1 MNRAVHCLPFDLELE
16 AFAEHQGLSRCSAT
30 AQALWL
36 SILEE
41 AFCSGSLR
49 LRVLDAIVARLGLEE
64 ESLYPQLDELVTWR
78 VFAVTANGKI
88 QPIDADY
95 LHTDFWARLRERA
108 A

>member
-1 MNRAVHCLPFDLELE
+1 MPKRHLEVCSNQDLRTNPSRLKRQV
-16 AFAEHQGLSRCSAT
+16 FIGHKLSN
-30 AQALWL
+30 
-36 SILEE
+36 
-41 AFCSGSLR
+41 
-49 LRVLDAIVARLGLEE
+49 AIVARLGLEE

-95 LHTDFWARLRERA
+95 LHADFWARLRERA

>member
-1 MNRAVHCLPFDLELE
+1 MPQRHLEVCSNQDLCTNP
-16 AFAEHQGLSRCSAT
+16 SRLKRQVFIGHKRSNA
-30 AQALWL
+30 
-36 SILEE
+36 
-41 AFCSGSLR
+41 
-49 LRVLDAIVARLGLEE
+49 DVARLGLEE

>member
-1 MNRAVHCLPFDLELE
+1 MNSAVHCLPFDLEIE

-41 AFCSGSLR
+41 AFCSGTLR

-64 ESLYPQLDELVTWR
+64 ESLYPQLDELVT
-78 VFAVTANGKI
+78 
-88 QPIDADY
+88 
-95 LHTDFWARLRERA
+95 
-108 A
+108 